1 MTRMVCGFAKS
12 VSSPKACKESV
23 FIRHVHNWIMHDKY
37 VCIFKTRCKKGV
49 FPKEQ
54 FWLFFYIFFCLRFK
68 LRHSKYNPWGVRGC
82 SDEGT
87 RLPPMWP
94 GFKSRRRRHM
104 WVEFVAGS
112 LPCSERFFSGY
123 SGFPLSWK
131 TNTFKFQLVLERTE
145 TFQRVLRTPKC
156 SVGKQITKFYQTS
169 KSSGST
175 T

>member
-1 MTRMVCGFAKS
+1 MALQSLYHLPRPVRRVFLLDMCTIEECTINTSVYLRHAAK
-12 VSSPKACKESV
+12 KV
-23 FIRHVHNWIMHDKY
+23 FFRRNNFG
-37 VCIFKTRCKKGV
+37 C
-49 FPKEQ
+49 
-54 FWLFFYIFFCLRFK
+54 FFYIYFCLRFK

-123 SGFPLSWK
+123 SGFPLYEIPTLSNSSSCWNARK
-131 TNTFKFQLVLERTE
+131 RFNEFLELLNAPW
-145 TFQRVLRTPKC
+145 VNKL
-156 SVGKQITKFYQTS
+156 QILPDI
-169 KSSGST
+169 
-175 T
+175 

>member
-37 VCIFKTRCKKGV
+37 VYIFKTRCKKV
-49 FPKEQ
+49 F
-54 FWLFFYIFFCLRFK
+54 FRRNNFGCFFYIYFCLRFK

-82 SDEGT
+82 SDDGT

-123 SGFPLSWK
+123 SGFPLYEKPTLSNSSSCWNARK
-131 TNTFKFQLVLERTE
+131 RFNEFLELLNAPW
-145 TFQRVLRTPKC
+145 VNKL
-156 SVGKQITKFYQTS
+156 QILPDI
-169 KSSGST
+169 
-175 T
+175 